1 MMNGGIGIGLDGA
14 IFAGIKIY
22 VKKGQ
27 EDSCY
32 ARSRTSEYRRT

>member
-1 MMNGGIGIGLDGA
+1 MNEGIEVGLDRA
-14 IFAGIKIY
+14 MSEGIKIY

-32 ARSRTSEYRRT
+32 ARSRTSKSRRT